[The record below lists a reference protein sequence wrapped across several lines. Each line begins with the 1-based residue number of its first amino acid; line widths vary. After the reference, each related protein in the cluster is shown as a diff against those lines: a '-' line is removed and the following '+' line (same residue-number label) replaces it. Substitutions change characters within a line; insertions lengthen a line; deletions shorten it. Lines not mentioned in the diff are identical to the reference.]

1 MFTSSF
7 RFFWR
12 VFTLSFLAIPIALL
26 LSSWGNFSTSNSFT
40 PKISHHSITLN
51 NTSYNYQAAAGY
63 LPVKNNNNKLI
74 AKIFYSAYTLNS
86 KAPRP
91 VTFVFNGGPGSASIW
106 LHMGSLAPVRV
117 QSGDTVYKDNPHT
130 WLQFTDLVFI
140 DPVGTGYSRAAE
152 GVNENQFFGFN
163 EDVNVIAG
171 FVEQYLISTGRK
183 KSEVYLAGES
193 YGGARAVGLAAQLQN
208 NYHIKLSGLTL
219 ISPALNYELLTFKT
233 GKNDAYPLYLPTYA
247 LIAQFH
253 KKLTPQL
260 QALAPKVLAEKV
272 KAFANGEYANLLKGD
287 TTAQDNTLATL
298 SYFTGINKEW
308 LKQHKGRITDHEFA
322 RLVLK
327 EDGNKTGTFDARIA
341 GTDKKGDPSEAVLR
355 TTYPKALAH
364 YFKTQL
370 KYDNEL
376 PYRATITVAD
386 WNFGSKK
393 ADHYL
398 NVVPTLKQLIKDNP
412 ALKVHV
418 VGGYYDLATP
428 VETVKQSVAD
438 AGSAQ
443 VSSNYYYAGHM
454 IYTDDVVNPLFYADS
469 KTFYTDMKN

>member
-7 RFFWR
+7 RFVGR

-26 LSSWGNFSTSNSFT
+26 LSSWGNFNTSHSFI
-40 PKISHHSITLN
+40 PKISHQSITLN
-51 NTSYNYQAAAGY
+51 NIQYNYQAAAGY
-63 LPVKNNNNKLI
+63 LPVKNNNDKLI

-86 KAPRP
+86 NANRP

-117 QSGDTVYKDNPHT
+117 QAGDTVSKDNPHT

-152 GVNENQFFGFN
+152 GINENQFFGFN
-163 EDVNVIAG
+163 EDINVIAN
-171 FVEQYLISTGRK
+171 FVDQYLISTGRK
-183 KSEVYLAGES
+183 NSDIYLAGES

-208 NYHIKLSGLTL
+208 NYHIKVSGLTL

-233 GKNDAYPLYLPTYA
+233 GKDDAYPLYLPTYA

-253 KKLTPQL
+253 KKLNPQL

-272 KAFANGEYANLLKGD
+272 KAFANNEYANLLKGD

-298 SYFTGINKEW
+298 SYFTGIDKEW

-322 RLVLK
+322 RLVLN
-327 EDGNKTGTFDARIA
+327 EGGNKTGIFDARIA
-341 GTDKKGDPSEAVLR
+341 GTDKKGDPSEAILR
-355 TTYPKALAH
+355 TTYPKALAR
-364 YFKTQL
+364 YFKDQL
-370 KYDNEL
+370 KYENEL
-376 PYRATITVAD
+376 PYRATITIAD
-386 WNFGSKK
+386 WNFGTKK
-393 ADHYL
+393 AHHYL

-428 VETVKQSVAD
+428 VETIKQAVAD

-454 IYTDDVVNPLFYADS
+454 IYADNAVNALFYADS
-469 KTFYTDMKN
+469 KIFYPDMKN